1 MPSKASIRSMVSDLH
16 RDMTDRKASSSYIPL
31 QERDQW
37 SDLTPVEQDDGPTPL
52 VPIMYSE
59 ECKFSSRDLTNQIR
73 SWCIDRDAMDHFR
86 AVAASGEKSE
96 RGLELTETIIRL
108 NPAHYTVWWAP
119 FISPNGITD
128 EKELSNADLT
138 RAQAGSGSRAG
149 TYEWIRSREPQ
160 IIPSL
165 VSSPPPHSGS

>member
-73 SWCIDRDAMDHFR
+73 S
-86 AVAASGEKSE
+86 
-96 RGLELTETIIRL
+96 
-108 NPAHYTVWWAP
+108 
-119 FISPNGITD
+119 
-128 EKELSNADLT
+128 
-138 RAQAGSGSRAG
+138 
-149 TYEWIRSREPQ
+149 
-160 IIPSL
+160 
-165 VSSPPPHSGS
+165 

>member
-1 MPSKASIRSMVSDLH
+1 MVSDLH

-73 SWCIDRDAMDHFR
+73 S
-86 AVAASGEKSE
+86 
-96 RGLELTETIIRL
+96 
-108 NPAHYTVWWAP
+108 
-119 FISPNGITD
+119 
-128 EKELSNADLT
+128 
-138 RAQAGSGSRAG
+138 
-149 TYEWIRSREPQ
+149 
-160 IIPSL
+160 
-165 VSSPPPHSGS
+165 